1 MNNNNIDENY
11 QQALDYLYSFIDYSL
26 TRNLRYSSE
35 IFTID
40 RMVAFMELIGNPHH
54 DYPVIHVAGTK
65 GKGSTAALMT
75 SALEA
80 AGYRVGLYTSPHM
93 MDFTERIQVNGVKIS
108 PADIVALIE
117 EFKPA
122 IEKVS
127 RITTF
132 ELTTALSFL
141 YFSLQKVDI
150 AVVEVGLGGRL
161 DATNAVDPLVSV
173 ITSISYD
180 HVAVLGDTL
189 AKIASE
195 KAGIIKE
202 GRPVVVSPQKL
213 EAGRVIE
220 RIANEKNAPMTRVG
234 EEYLFASWS
243 HSLWGQTMLVWSAE
257 EQSLVNEFI
266 ESGGRD
272 TWEPLRLNIPLLG
285 YHQVENAA
293 TAYAALQIARKEGIA
308 ISEQDIRT
316 GFSQV
321 IWPGRFEVLR
331 KNPPLIVD
339 SAHNQDSAFKLRLAL
354 GDYLPGQKVIL
365 LFGGSEDKNIE
376 SMFAALRPY
385 VREVIATKTVHP
397 RAMDPNEL
405 VEIVHKFG
413 CPVEIVEPIE
423 SALEH
428 ALALAGSDVP
438 ILVTGSLFV
447 VAAVRELWHKEHTLL
462 GV

>member
-1 MNNNNIDENY
+1 MNNIDEAY

-26 TRNLRYSSE
+26 TRNLRYSPE
-35 IFTID
+35 KFNLG
-40 RMVAFMELIGNPHH
+40 RMHTFMELIGNPHH

-80 AGYRVGLYTSPHM
+80 AGYRVGLYTSPHLV
-93 MDFTERIQVNGVKIS
+93 DFTERFQVNGVSIS
-108 PADIVALIE
+108 HEDIVALVE
-117 EFKPA
+117 KFKPV

-132 ELTTALSFL
+132 ELTTALCFL
-141 YFSLQKVDI
+141 YFSLQKVDV

-161 DATNAVDPLVSV
+161 DATNVVDPLVSV

-195 KAGIIKE
+195 KAGIIKN
-202 GRPVVVSPQKL
+202 GRPVVMSPQKA

-220 RIANEKNAPMTRVG
+220 HIANEKNARLTRVG
-234 EEYLFASWS
+234 EEYLFASWT

-272 TWEPLRLNIPLLG
+272 AWEPLRLNIPLLG

-293 TAYAALQIARKEGIA
+293 TAYAALQIARQEGIS
-308 ISEQDIRT
+308 ISEQDIQI
-316 GFSQV
+316 GFSKV
-321 IWPGRFEVLR
+321 NWPGRFEVLR
-331 KNPPLIVD
+331 KNPPLILD

-365 LFGGSEDKNIE
+365 LFGGSEDKDIE
-376 SMFAALRPY
+376 SMFGALRPF

-397 RAMDPNEL
+397 RAIDPDEL

-413 CPVEIVEPIE
+413 CPVEVIVPIE
-423 SALEH
+423 EALER
-428 ALALAGSDVP
+428 ALVLAGSDVP

-447 VAAVRELWHKEHTLL
+447 VAAVRELWHKEHALL